1 MRRVIDILIVL
12 MLMAVLFGLVWHYR
26 NEQKNVSDFRAVHDA
41 ISRLYEQALMQG
53 SLEDHTTRG
62 GFPLMMQPK
71 WFGEMLP
78 VNVLVPEIQPWID
91 IAPIGDQ
98 ADHPP
103 DPVIISDEQAGFW
116 YNPNRGLFR
125 ARVMPQFSEDE
136 TLDAYNQLNNTA
148 LKVLP
153 RDSKVE
159 RRPVSVEK
167 IVAAADQAVT
177 DAANGKVTSPA
188 LKRRTLLDVNTRK

>member
-26 NEQKNVSDFRAVHDA
+26 NEQKHVSDFRAVHDA

-53 SLEDHTTRG
+53 SLDDHTTRG

-71 WFGEMLP
+71 WFGQTLP
-78 VNVLVPEIQPWID
+78 INVLVPSVQPWID

-103 DPVIISDEQAGFW
+103 DPVIVSDEQAGFW

-125 ARVMPQFSEDE
+125 ARVMPQFSEEE

-148 LKVLP
+148 LKTLP

-167 IVAAADQAVT
+167 IVAAADQAVS
-177 DAANGKVTSPA
+177 DAASGKVTSPA
-188 LKRRTLLDVNTRK
+188 LKRRTLQDVNTRR